1 MSAQKENA
9 VPKQWAW
16 QADGWLATPAITDDL
31 TELAHALVCQEQD
44 LLTSMGEHVFQMVV
58 AQAMAE
64 NLRASY
70 AIEGEHLDEGTLRSS
85 VIQQMNLDIQ
95 DWKVGN
101 SKTRKEEAAVKAAL
115 ALLNAPADAPLTV
128 ETICSIHAMMAQE
141 DGCKWGAL
149 RSVNVGVRDANGTTV
164 YVAPDGKDVAR
175 LMREFC
181 DWWNMDRKALPAPV
195 GAALAHLFL
204 VEIHPFEDGNGRM
217 ARMLFDK
224 ALTDGA
230 GSLYRPYSIST
241 VIEQN
246 RGAYYRALD
255 QFSQHGN
262 VSAFVSLMLKM
273 QSTVLD
279 DAQVRTE
286 NIRRLEAVISAARE
300 SGITITPVA
309 EAMLKT
315 MAFDVKRTNW
325 NAFEASRDIKN
336 TGGED
341 AWDVWSYLEQE
352 GIIKEGNIN
361 YGFPAQ
367 RALPAHDT
375 PNTPEPEQMPQ
386 PSFPRMG
393 M

>member
-1 MSAQKENA
+1 MS
-9 VPKQWAW
+9 KQWAW
-16 QADGWLATPAITDDL
+16 QTDGWLATPAIADDL
-31 TELAHALVCQEQD
+31 TEFARALVCREQD
-44 LLTSMGEHVFQMVV
+44 LLSSMGVHVFDAVV
-58 AQAMAE
+58 AHVMAE

-70 AIEGEHLDEGTLRSS
+70 AIEGEHLDEGLLRSS
-85 VIQQMNLDIQ
+85 VIQYMNLDVN

-101 SKTRKEEAAVKAAL
+101 SKTKKEDGAVKATL
-115 ALLNAPADAPLTV
+115 ALLNTPADEPLTA
-128 ETICSIHAMMAQE
+128 EALCSIHAMMSQ
-141 DGCKWGAL
+141 DDVRKWGAF
-149 RSVNVGVRDANGTTV
+149 RSGNMGVYDANGAAV
-164 YVAPDGKDVAR
+164 FIAPESKDVAG

-181 DWWNMDRKALPAPV
+181 DWWNTDRKALPAPV
-195 GAALAHLFL
+195 GAALAHLFF

-217 ARMLFDK
+217 ARMMLDK
-224 ALTDGA
+224 ALADA
-230 GSLYRPYSIST
+230 SGSVYRPYSIST

-246 RGAYYRALD
+246 RGAYYRTLD

-262 VSAFVSLMLKM
+262 ASAFVSLMLKM